1 MLTIYKASAG
11 AGKTFTLA
19 YEYIKAL
26 LSDKSDDGS
35 YRLVPKQHISGR
47 HRSILAITFTNKATE
62 EMKSRIVQELHAI
75 AAGEDT
81 EYMKMLSRELGCQP
95 SELSASALVA
105 MQQLLYDFQ
114 YFNVSTI
121 DSFFQM
127 VLRTFAREIDKPG
140 NYEVE
145 LNDNYAVA
153 VGVGMMLGD
162 LNANDTQRTR
172 QLASWLTGFMLEAM
186 EIGRAHV

>member
-1 MLTIYKASAG
+1 MLQLQRASAG
-11 AGKTFTLA
+11 SGKTYTLA
-19 YEYIKAL
+19 KKFILFLISIKE
-26 LSDKSDDGS
+26 DGKKR
-35 YRLVPKQHISGR
+35 RLRTRNEITDGLAR
-47 HRSILAITFTNKATE
+47 ILAITFTNKATE

-81 EYMKMLSRELGCQP
+81 EYMNMLSQELGCQP

-162 LNANDTQRTR
+162 LNANDTPRTR

-186 EIGRAHV
+186 DLSLIHI